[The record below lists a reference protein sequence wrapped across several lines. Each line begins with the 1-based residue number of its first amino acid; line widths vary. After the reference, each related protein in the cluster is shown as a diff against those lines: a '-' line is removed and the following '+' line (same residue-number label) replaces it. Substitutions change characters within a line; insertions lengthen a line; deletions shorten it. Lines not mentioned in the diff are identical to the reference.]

1 MIENSM
7 FYMNFEA
14 SSDNQ
19 KRCVEEIKR
28 IGLDDIMNPIY
39 LLANAIIKRT
49 NLHKSLFDMA
59 EEIMDEIG
67 VTNKENRKIIH
78 EITKVMFNKEVDR
91 DKLEEFIQTNCSMME
106 Q

>member
-1 MIENSM
+1 MDCK
-7 FYMNFEA
+7 FDA
-14 SSDNQ
+14 SLKLASIFSIN
-19 KRCVEEIKR
+19 I
-28 IGLDDIMNPIY
+28 IPISSGRTV
-39 LLANAIIKRT
+39 ANAIIKRT

-78 EITKVMFNKEVDR
+78 EMTKAMFNKEVDR

>member
-1 MIENSM
+1 MLIEKDFLKLKNHRM
-7 FYMNFEA
+7 
-14 SSDNQ
+14 
-19 KRCVEEIKR
+19 KKKTR
-28 IGLDDIMNPIY
+28 
-39 LLANAIIKRT
+39 LANAIIKRT

-78 EITKVMFNKEVDR
+78 EMTKAMFNKEVDR

>member
-1 MIENSM
+1 M
-7 FYMNFEA
+7 
-14 SSDNQ
+14 
-19 KRCVEEIKR
+19 
-28 IGLDDIMNPIY
+28 
-39 LLANAIIKRT
+39 
-49 NLHKSLFDMA
+49 MA

-78 EITKVMFNKEVDR
+78 EMTKAMFNKEVDR